1 MDRDKEANKKYIQGS
16 GDRKHRE
23 YEITEATRKEH
34 LRKKILNRPHG
45 AEDYLV

>member
-16 GDRKHRE
+16 GDRNHRE
-23 YEITEATRKEH
+23 YEITEAKSKEH
-34 LRKKILNRPHG
+34 LRKKILNRPHL